1 MTLIRTRNSGRCTTG
16 PGAGRRL
23 VASLCAALLSVTGC
37 TSGTH
42 GDSAAVDPRHPPV
55 RVTSFDFPE
64 SQILAEIYADALQR
78 SGYPVTRL
86 MGLGSREVVEPALQ
100 QGLVDL
106 VPEYAGSALR
116 FLGVVAVAGD
126 SATVSQTRLAAALAV
141 HGVAV
146 PALSPAQ
153 DQNGVAVTAG
163 TARARGLRRI
173 SDLGPVAHSLTF
185 GGPPE
190 CPERPFC
197 LAGLQSLYGLRF
209 QRFLPLPSRDV
220 IAEALD
226 SGEIDVG
233 MLETTDPH
241 LADGKLVAL
250 ADDRRLQPAENV
262 VPVVRRTL
270 LDAYGPA
277 LTRVLDSVSAQLTTT
292 SLAELNRRAVIDGVP
307 VAQVAE
313 DWLKASPMR

>member
-1 MTLIRTRNSGRCTTG
+1 MTVLRARNSGPGTPG
-16 PGAGRRL
+16 PGVGRRL
-23 VASLCAALLSVTGC
+23 ASACAGLLLVTGC
-37 TSGTH
+37 TSGPS
-42 GDSAAVDPRHPPV
+42 GDTAAVDPRHPPV

-78 SGYPVTRL
+78 NGYPVIRL
-86 MGLGSREVVEPALQ
+86 MGVGSREVVEPALQ

-106 VPEYAGSALR
+106 VPEYAGSALT
-116 FLGVVAVAGD
+116 FLGVVAVATD
-126 SATVSQTRLAAALAV
+126 SPAVSQTHLAAALAA

-153 DQNGVAVTAG
+153 DQNGVAVTTG

-173 SDLGPVAHSLTF
+173 SDLGPVAQSLTF

-209 QRFLPLPSRDV
+209 QRFLPLPSGEV
-220 IAEALD
+220 IAAALD
-226 SGEIDVG
+226 TGEIDVG
-233 MLETTDPH
+233 MLNTTAPQ
-241 LADGKLVAL
+241 LAGGKLVAL

-262 VPVVRRTL
+262 VPLVRRTV

-277 LTRVLDSVSAQLTTT
+277 FTRVLDSVSAQLTTT
-292 SLAELNRRAVIDGVP
+292 SLAQLNRRAVLDGVP
-307 VAQVAE
+307 VARVAE
-313 DWLKASPMR
+313 DWLNTSRVR

>member
-1 MTLIRTRNSGRCTTG
+1 MTVLRAGNSGRCTPG
-16 PGAGRRL
+16 PGVGRRL
-23 VASLCAALLSVTGC
+23 VASACAALLLVTGC
-37 TSGTH
+37 TSGPS
-42 GDSAAVDPRHPPV
+42 GDAAAVDPRHPPV

-78 SGYPVTRL
+78 HGYPVIRL
-86 MGLGSREVVEPALQ
+86 MGVGSREVVEPALQ

-106 VPEYAGSALR
+106 VPEYAGSALT

-126 SATVSQTRLAAALAV
+126 RPAVLQTRLAAALAA

-153 DQNGVAVTAG
+153 DQNGIAVTAG

-173 SDLGPVAHSLTF
+173 SDLGPVAQSLTF

-197 LAGLQSLYGLRF
+197 LAGLQSLYRLRF
-209 QRFLPLPSRDV
+209 QRFMPLPSGEV
-220 IAEALD
+220 IATALD
-226 SGEIDVG
+226 TGEIDVG
-233 MLETTDPH
+233 MLNTTAAQ
-241 LADGKLVAL
+241 LAGGKLVAL

-262 VPVVRRTL
+262 VPVVRRTV

-277 LTRVLDSVSAQLTTT
+277 FTRVLDSVSAQLTTT
-292 SLAELNRRAVIDGVP
+292 SLAQLNRRAVLDGVP
-307 VAQVAE
+307 VVRVAE
-313 DWLKASPMR
+313 DWLNTSRVR